1 MSNTYLFIYLRWKIN
16 TEYTMNK
23 KILSLLVLFFGVLF
37 VAQAQNDG
45 KIRVKGV
52 VLDEVTRQPIE
63 FANIGILGTV
73 AGVAT
78 DMDGRFEL
86 VVSERLATYMMRVS
100 AVGYASDEMK
110 LYEARDK
117 GEVQIFFKP
126 MGYGI
131 HEVEVT
137 AESLVLKRV

>member
-1 MSNTYLFIYLRWKIN
+1 
-16 TEYTMNK
+16 MNK

-100 AVGYASDEMK
+100 AIPGSCS
-110 LYEARDK
+110 R
-117 GEVQIFFKP
+117 
-126 MGYGI
+126 
-131 HEVEVT
+131 
-137 AESLVLKRV
+137 LK